1 MGTSQMLTCASF
13 GCYGG
18 GGATQNLFSLKNE
31 TKELIHELK
40 VGAVYGVLSLYYRI
54 IIAGA
59 AVGVARHPGGVCGFR
74 GV

>member
-40 VGAVYGVLSLYYRI
+40 VGVVWCIIVVLL
-54 IIAGA
+54 
-59 AVGVARHPGGVCGFR
+59 
-74 GV
+74 

>member
-1 MGTSQMLTCASF
+1 MVPYYPVLSKVTRCVQSAEEMGTSQMLTCASF

-40 VGAVYGVLSLYYRI
+40 VGVV
-54 IIAGA
+54 
-59 AVGVARHPGGVCGFR
+59 
-74 GV
+74 